1 MIFLVA
7 VFAFGLM
14 IGGFVSGNVG
24 FGIIGL
30 LAFLGISIFG
40 IVRTYLRRT
49 ENVQPESVKMPSEQI
64 DELFAFVDKLK
75 RISQFGSYTRELF
88 SYSEIVSV
96 LVNLIDAQRNLTNE
110 EYRSVVLVYN
120 AYMKKDKQ
128 IELGY
133 DEFCDMYEEII
144 ISFDMIAPFYKFCTK
159 DGLISRD
166 NESIKEPIRREVR
179 KVVEDR
185 KVFGREWNKMHELF
199 EEDFCADYFY
209 INA

>member
-30 LAFLGISIFG
+30 LAFLGTSIFG

-49 ENVQPESVKMPSEQI
+49 ENVQPEKSEITPNQV
-64 DELFAFVDKLK
+64 DEVVSTLK
-75 RISQFGSYTRELF
+75 KIEKVSTFNGNFERESF
-88 SYSEIVSV
+88 SYSEIASMV
-96 LVNLIDAQRNLTNE
+96 VNLVDAKDRLTNE

-120 AYMKKDKQ
+120 AYMKKKEQ
-128 IELGY
+128 MQLSYFGFEII
-133 DEFCDMYEEII
+133 MEEVI
-144 ISFDMIAPFYKFCTK
+144 ISFDMVAPFYKFCGN
-159 DGLISRD
+159 DNAFSRD
-166 NESIKEPIRREVR
+166 NEYLKEPIRREIR

-185 KVFGREWNKMHELF
+185 KVFGSEWNKMHELF
-199 EEDFCADYFY
+199 EEEFWSD
-209 INA
+209 